1 MYCPRCGAE
10 NDEGDRYCHAC
21 GAQLRGDRAAPQ
33 EKRSPAERLGRLIG
47 TTPRARITTIATAA
61 ALVAAVAGFI
71 ALKPSKEDSIPQDA
85 YTKSADATC
94 VEEKEQIVAA
104 QRRLLQ
110 DKGLNGVSG
119 YADALVPIAGEWRAT
134 LEAAPAPPPSYRQ
147 QRVATLESALLG
159 VEVEAGALGRI
170 ARESS
175 EKAVLAQSARVD
187 EASRQVESAI
197 SSLGLERCALL
208 SVDVGKLIKR

>member
-1 MYCPRCGAE
+1 MR
-10 NDEGDRYCHAC
+10 
-21 GAQLRGDRAAPQ
+21 RAA
-33 EKRSPAERLGRLIG
+33 AGRPRRASG
-47 TTPRARITTIATAA
+47 KAVPGRAARQAHRHDSRARITTIATAA
-61 ALVAAVAGFI
+61 ALVAAAAGFI

-134 LEAAPAPPPSYRQ
+134 LEAAPAPPSYRQ

-175 EKAVLAQSARVD
+175 EKAALAQSARVD
-187 EASRQVESAI
+187 EASRQVENAV